1 MEFFRGLKM
10 KNQTIPQEYE
20 PSPSEVEKYIRLWN
34 SLDNYVNQE
43 KALDKLF
50 FSLCQKNDTIEDV
63 LLKCSTLN
71 DFYSTNIFDI
81 HAIAKHILS
90 IADVDKRLKNGDL
103 TLVDEIAHVEVG
115 KEKKQHFF
123 YSFASKYCSHH
134 QPLMYAIYDNYVE
147 KVLLYFKRRD
157 KFYNFN
163 NSDLR
168 NYPVFINIIH
178 KFQESYGLTAYNLKE
193 IDKYLWQLGKS
204 YYKKYN

>member
-1 MEFFRGLKM
+1 M
-10 KNQTIPQEYE
+10 
-20 PSPSEVEKYIRLWN
+20 
-34 SLDNYVNQE
+34 
-43 KALDKLF
+43 F
-50 FSLCQKNDTIEDV
+50 FSLCQKNDNIEDV

-81 HAIAKHILS
+81 HAVAKHILS
-90 IADVDKRLKNGDL
+90 IPDIDKRLKNGDL

-157 KFYNFN
+157 NFYNFN

>member
-10 KNQTIPQEYE
+10 RNQTIPQEYE
-20 PSPSEVEKYIRLWN
+20 PSPSEVEKYIRLWD

-81 HAIAKHILS
+81 HAVAKHILS

-103 TLVDEIAHVEVG
+103 TLVDEIAHVKVG
-115 KEKKQHFF
+115 KEKKLHFF
-123 YSFASKYCSHH
+123 Y
-134 QPLMYAIYDNYVE
+134 
-147 KVLLYFKRRD
+147 
-157 KFYNFN
+157 
-163 NSDLR
+163 
-168 NYPVFINIIH
+168 
-178 KFQESYGLTAYNLKE
+178 
-193 IDKYLWQLGKS
+193 
-204 YYKKYN
+204 

>member
-20 PSPSEVEKYIRLWN
+20 PSPSEVEKYIRLWD

-90 IADVDKRLKNGDL
+90 IADVDKRLKM
-103 TLVDEIAHVEVG
+103 EI
-115 KEKKQHFF
+115 
-123 YSFASKYCSHH
+123 
-134 QPLMYAIYDNYVE
+134 
-147 KVLLYFKRRD
+147 
-157 KFYNFN
+157 
-163 NSDLR
+163 
-168 NYPVFINIIH
+168 
-178 KFQESYGLTAYNLKE
+178 
-193 IDKYLWQLGKS
+193 
-204 YYKKYN
+204 

>member
-1 MEFFRGLKM
+1 MR
-10 KNQTIPQEYE
+10 NQTIPQEYE
-20 PSPSEVEKYIRLWN
+20 PSSSEVEKYIRLWD

-50 FSLCQKNDTIEDV
+50 FSLCQKNDTLEDI
-63 LLKCSTLN
+63 LIKCSTLN
-71 DFYSTNIFDI
+71 DFYSTNI
-81 HAIAKHILS
+81 
-90 IADVDKRLKNGDL
+90 
-103 TLVDEIAHVEVG
+103 
-115 KEKKQHFF
+115 
-123 YSFASKYCSHH
+123 FASKYCSHH

-168 NYPVFINIIH
+168 NYPAFINIIH